1 MFDCSQCYWIP
12 AEEICHYIHQ
22 MPNLEVLDVQDTK
35 ICLGHLPKIFK
46 SCQKMTTLSFT
57 LSERNLSQFQEGVTD
72 EGALDLMKKGFNQ
85 LSQLKIYAF
94 APDGISYG
102 DFWLVI
108 LGVLK

>member
-1 MFDCSQCYWIP
+1 M
-12 AEEICHYIHQ
+12 
-22 MPNLEVLDVQDTK
+22 TK
-35 ICLGHLPKIFK
+35 
-46 SCQKMTTLSFT
+46 LSFT